1 MAFTLAEKTFL
12 QGSSCMRYT
21 DKNYSMHILLLENI
35 TFSIINSGTV
45 GLNLSFLNNLNTMN
59 LTRNI
64 VYLFARGGKS
74 GKTTACCSPLIG
86 LLI

>member
-1 MAFTLAEKTFL
+1 
-12 QGSSCMRYT
+12 MRCT

-35 TFSIINSGTV
+35 TFNIIYSGTV
-45 GLNLSFLNNLNTMN
+45 GLNLSSPNNRNTMN

-74 GKTTACCSPLIG
+74 GGTTACCALLIG

>member
-1 MAFTLAEKTFL
+1 MAFASAEET
-12 QGSSCMRYT
+12 
-21 DKNYSMHILLLENI
+21 LLLENI
-35 TFSIINSGTV
+35 TCSVINSGSA
-45 GLNLSFLNNLNTMN
+45 GLNLSSPDNLNTMN

-74 GKTTACCSPLIG
+74 GRTTACCALLIG